1 MLEEK
6 SNKSQS
12 TSYKALLHC
21 LLFWILF
28 LVLLFTG
35 GIYLIKIFP
44 LTWERFAYGFTAT
57 IAACLAIWAILK
69 IEQKSLAEIG
79 LVWQRGTLA
88 RFFNGLLIGSLL
100 MGILLCLIMLL
111 TGIRLQWNPEVFTF
125 KNALFYLSVFPLV
138 FTEELVF
145 RSYPFV
151 KLNQSY
157 PFIITQ
163 VIVSIAFA
171 IYHVV
176 LGWNVY
182 AALLGPG
189 IWAFVFGL
197 AAFRSGGIAMPIG
210 IHFALN
216 VWQPLLGFSR
226 GTYTSLWILKNSDNP
241 VIDQQRS
248 DLIGLIF
255 QIALLV
261 TAVVLTIRHSRRS
274 VPPAVS
280 EKY

>member
-1 MLEEK
+1 MAEEK
-6 SNKSQS
+6 SHKDQS
-12 TSYKALLHC
+12 NPSKTFQLC

-35 GIYLIKIFP
+35 GIYLVKIFP
-44 LTWERFAYGFTAT
+44 LTWERFTYGFTAT
-57 IAACLAIWAILK
+57 IAACLSIWAMIK
-69 IEQKSLAEIG
+69 VDRKSLAEIG
-79 LVWQRGTLA
+79 LVWQSGTLA
-88 RFFNGLLIGSLL
+88 RFFKGLLIGSVL

-111 TGIRLQWNPEVFTF
+111 TGIRLQWNPEGFSF
-125 KNALFYLSVFPLV
+125 NNALFYLSVFPLL
-138 FTEELVF
+138 FAEELVF

-157 PFIITQ
+157 PLIITQ
-163 VIVSIAFA
+163 IIVSIAFA
-171 IYHVV
+171 LYHIVI
-176 LGWNVY
+176 GWNVY

-210 IHFALN
+210 IHLALN
-216 VWQPLLGFSR
+216 VWQPLLGFST
-226 GTYTSLWILKNSDNP
+226 GTYTSLWILKSSDNP

-274 VPPAVS
+274 VTPTVS
-280 EKY
+280 DKY